1 MGSAAFSAQ
10 YQQQPVPAG
19 GNLIK
24 WRWFAA
30 YDNLPPKRFDHRIVQ
45 SWDTA
50 SKAEELSDYS
60 VGITALVTRDE
71 IYILEVIRERL
82 EYPALKRRIVEEK
95 RRWKAGVV
103 LIEDKGSGI
112 SLNQDLKREGVYSIA
127 IKIEGDKVVRM
138 SASSDRIESGSVFL
152 PREARWLDDFRTE
165 LLAFPYG
172 SHDDQV
178 DALSQLINWTKTR
191 GISMVDYL

>member
-1 MGSAAFSAQ
+1 M
-10 YQQQPVPAG
+10 
-19 GNLIK
+19 
-24 WRWFAA
+24 
-30 YDNLPPKRFDHRIVQ
+30 
-45 SWDTA
+45 
-50 SKAEELSDYS
+50 
-60 VGITALVTRDE
+60 
-71 IYILEVIRERL
+71 
-82 EYPALKRRIVEEK
+82 
-95 RRWKAGVV
+95 V

-127 IKIEGDKVVRM
+127 IKTEGDKVVRM